1 MTSSTLRACVSGSRL
16 DTSYV
21 SFESEKGVRSPRTPT
36 YIPDSPSIQ
45 TARPFD
51 HTRFFAESTSE
62 TKNRPSL
69 PPPPA
74 TKPMEWIWICHLCHS
89 RYALGVT
96 RRCLVDG
103 HYYCSGESD
112 KPSMRKKKKQKA
124 CSSEFDYGA
133 WRMWGEWRRKALR
146 TIQNDRVFKGCESCD
161 FPSQCRYP
169 IDTHPLGDMGMASV
183 TPKVTVTESAREAK
197 RETEQD
203 RTKSKSTANE
213 KVDFDQILKSMVDTD
228 AHQPT
233 LDMLKGTMQETG
245 SGKKKKSFGSKAFVP
260 SLQLELPH
268 YDTTLHDLVAMDWA
282 NFEEIELGK
291 TKTE

>member
-1 MTSSTLRACVSGSRL
+1 MTSSTFRICASGSRL

-36 YIPDSPSIQ
+36 YIPDSPSVQ
-45 TARPFD
+45 SACPFD
-51 HTRFFAESTSE
+51 HTRFFAEPTPE
-62 TKNRPSL
+62 TKSRPSL
-69 PPPPA
+69 PPPP
-74 TKPMEWIWICHLCHS
+74 TTRPTEWIWICHLCHS

-133 WRMWGEWRRKALR
+133 WKMWGEWRRKVLR
-146 TIQNDRVFKGCESCD
+146 TIQNDRVFKGCEYCD

-169 IDTHPLGDMGMASV
+169 IDTHPLGDLGTASV
-183 TPKVTVTESAREAK
+183 TPKITVIESDPAVK
-197 RETEQD
+197 RKTEQD
-203 RTKSKSTANE
+203 RAKSKSTANE
-213 KVDFDQILKSMVDTD
+213 SVDFDQILKSMVDTD
-228 AHQPT
+228 VHQPNSDT
-233 LDMLKGTMQETG
+233 LKDTTKMKVG
-245 SGKKKKSFGSKAFVP
+245 GKKKSSGSKDKVP
-260 SLQLELPH
+260 SLELELPH
-268 YDTTLHDLVAMDWA
+268 FDTTLNYLVAMDWA

-291 TKTE
+291 TKLE